1 MFDAKRNG
9 EGLSRSH
16 AQLKNLIENMRD
28 DVSDLLSMLAEN
40 NPDYKV

>member
-1 MFDAKRNG
+1 MFEAKRNG

-16 AQLKNLIENMRD
+16 TQLKNLIETMRD

-40 NPDYKV
+40 NPDYKG